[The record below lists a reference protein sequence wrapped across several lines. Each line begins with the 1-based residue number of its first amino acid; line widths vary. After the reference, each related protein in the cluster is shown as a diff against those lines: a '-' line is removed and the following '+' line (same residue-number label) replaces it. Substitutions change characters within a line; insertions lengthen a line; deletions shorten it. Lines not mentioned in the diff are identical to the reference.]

1 MQRAYRRDRTDIKVV
16 LDRSGGYPKESKVV
30 ACALE
35 LKWTL
40 RKLIPLKLKG
50 DPMIALAMK
59 LALATKKMC

>member
-1 MQRAYRRDRTDIKVV
+1 
-16 LDRSGGYPKESKVV
+16 
-30 ACALE
+30 
-35 LKWTL
+35 L